1 MKASSVLLGLAPLAA
16 LAAPTPEAELSA
28 RQAQQSIDA
37 LMKAKGKL
45 YFGTAT
51 DVSELN
57 VSSLHRTPEADFVC
71 FFSRLIA
78 RSLEHWQELC
88 HHQGRLWSGH
98 AREQHEVAVA
108 REHPRTVQL
117 GSGRCPGQ
125 LCRVKQQEHQGPH
138 SDLAQSAVRTRPH
151 RNQLMKV

>member
-57 VSSLHRTPEADFVC
+57 VSSLHRTPEADFVV
-71 FFSRLIA
+71 SSPVL
-78 RSLEHWQELC
+78 
-88 HHQGRLWSGH
+88 
-98 AREQHEVAVA
+98 
-108 REHPRTVQL
+108 
-117 GSGRCPGQ
+117 
-125 LCRVKQQEHQGPH
+125 
-138 SDLAQSAVRTRPH
+138 
-151 RNQLMKV
+151 